1 MEPAVLL
8 IATLVISVL
17 IYCVASNYSNDLADN
32 IEKEIAVLEAK
43 LDNLMDDPDY
53 DLPTYE
59 GIEVRDKCAIIKRKI
74 DILNDML

>member
-53 DLPTYE
+53 YLPTYE
-59 GIEVRDKCAIIKRKI
+59 GIEVRDKCEIVKRKI
-74 DILNDML
+74 EILQDML